1 MKSRTSCFDGRFSLH
16 LLRRFWPLWLL
27 WLAILLIVPLGL
39 HENYEGLDA
48 LQTMDGIRCE
58 LLDAGEVVV
67 WLSFVMGALMAM
79 GMLSW
84 LYFPRDCALVSS
96 LPLRRETVYFTAV
109 LTGLVPMLVCDVL
122 VFLLLLALYGGSG
135 AGTQYFLWWLEMA
148 VLANVG
154 SYGFAC
160 FCGTLTGSI
169 LVLPAVYVV
178 LACAAALFEASVHG
192 LFDELLYGYMSG
204 DLHFDFL
211 SPPIWLVSRAWRKTL
226 VPADFKIGVA
236 GSYAPTV
243 LDYLAGLC
251 AAGVIFVLL
260 GALILRRRHME
271 TAGEVVAV
279 PVLRPVFR
287 ACMAL
292 SPARQ
297 NKICSAAGSAG
308 RLRGAGLLHCGDADQ
323 KDAQGLR
330 PRLEAVRYPLRRADR
345 LRRAHGAGCD
355 RL

>member
-39 HENYEGLDA
+39 HENYEGLNA
-48 LQTMDGIRCE
+48 IHTMDGIRCG

-160 FCGTLTGSI
+160 
-169 LVLPAVYVV
+169 
-178 LACAAALFEASVHG
+178 
-192 LFDELLYGYMSG
+192 
-204 DLHFDFL
+204 
-211 SPPIWLVSRAWRKTL
+211 
-226 VPADFKIGVA
+226 
-236 GSYAPTV
+236 
-243 LDYLAGLC
+243 
-251 AAGVIFVLL
+251 
-260 GALILRRRHME
+260 
-271 TAGEVVAV
+271 
-279 PVLRPVFR
+279 
-287 ACMAL
+287 
-292 SPARQ
+292 
-297 NKICSAAGSAG
+297 SAG
-308 RLRGAGLLHCGDADQ
+308 R
-323 KDAQGLR
+323 
-330 PRLEAVRYPLRRADR
+330 
-345 LRRAHGAGCD
+345 
-355 RL
+355 